1 MGLRLK
7 IAGSSP
13 SIFQLGRSFAQ
24 TVEVESAGFTYDSV
38 AMNVGGFGENVD
50 FDIGS
55 FLEGLFVA
63 NLNDSTIPLIN
74 DALQGVFDN
83 GLPFN

>member
-1 MGLRLK
+1 MWEALVK
-7 IAGSSP
+7 
-13 SIFQLGRSFAQ
+13 
-24 TVEVESAGFTYDSV
+24 
-38 AMNVGGFGENVD
+38 NVD

-63 NLNDSTIPLIN
+63 NLSDSTIPLIN